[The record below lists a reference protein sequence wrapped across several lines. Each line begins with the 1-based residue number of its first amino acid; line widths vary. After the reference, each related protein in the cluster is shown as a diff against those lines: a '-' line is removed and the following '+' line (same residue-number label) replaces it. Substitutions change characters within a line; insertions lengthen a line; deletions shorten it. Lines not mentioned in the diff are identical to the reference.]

1 MKLALVTVLLVVAGM
16 GAGYAYVPDIR
27 NGMNQFAVEF
37 ADGFER
43 GYYAATGRSFSMGWF
58 LSDGS
63 PEPASGD
70 SQRQPDSLPFG
81 DRSDRG
87 LLESAAAEPDL
98 RGYGRMPDLRKAL
111 EHDETGRL
119 REHLDAFRDELDVQ
133 ARRTRMKNLLFE
145 WAGAADVD
153 PEGRG
158 PNIDGRKLAT
168 LEAFLDRDFRQQG
181 SPNPRPGGA
190 AELHKAFDILKT
202 QMYSQLMRQ
211 THLAPYFDAIAF
223 RVNLSGPGFDFAD
236 TTNTLQETFERD
248 PARGLTDLFELERAG
263 GERLRAMGFDP
274 YRLMRDWLLEAGSD
288 PALRSALMVVLGWDG
303 VRMDG
308 HGTDAREIV
317 VAHEGDATLK
327 AGPGGD
333 WLLGGEGDDTL
344 HPGPGDDFLY
354 GGAGNNTYRFG
365 LGSGHNT
372 LIEMYGDRGRSVIEV
387 APGIRAE
394 DLDIQVEGHELVLV
408 HRNGEDSIRI
418 QNWFGSIRPKRHSLH
433 AVRLA
438 DGGTIDLPG
447 PSLRVRP

>member
-1 MKLALVTVLLVVAGM
+1 MKPALVTVLLVLAGL
-16 GAGYAYVPDIR
+16 GAGYAYMPDVR

-43 GYYAATGRSFSMGWF
+43 GYSAATGRSFSMGRSS
-58 LSDGS
+58 SDGS

-70 SQRQPDSLPFG
+70 SQRQLDSSSF
-81 DRSDRG
+81 SDHSGRD
-87 LLESAAAEPDL
+87 LLESAGAEPDL
-98 RGYGRMPDLRKAL
+98 RGYGRVPDLRKAL
-111 EHDETGRL
+111 EHDENGRL

-133 ARRTRMKNLLFE
+133 ARRARMKGLLFE

-158 PNIDGRKLAT
+158 PNIDGRKLST
-168 LEAFLDRDFRQQG
+168 LEAFLERDFRQQG

-202 QMYSQLMRQ
+202 EMYSQLMRQ

-223 RVNLSGPGFDFAD
+223 RVNASGLGFDFSD
-236 TTNTLQETFERD
+236 TTSNLQETFVRD
-248 PARGLTDLFELERAG
+248 SARGLTDLFEFERAG

-274 YRLMRDWLLEAGSD
+274 YRLMRDWLLEAGND
-288 PALRSALMVVLGWDG
+288 PALQSALMALGWDA

-308 HGTDAREIV
+308 QGTAAREIV
-317 VAHEGDATLK
+317 VAHEGGATLK

-333 WLLGGEGDDTL
+333 WLLGGYGDDTL
-344 HPGPGDDFLY
+344 HPGPGDDLLY

-365 LGSGHNT
+365 VGSGHNT

-394 DLDIQVEGHELVLV
+394 DLDIQVEGHELVLA

-418 QNWFGSIRPKRHSLH
+418 QNWFGSIHPKRHSLH

-438 DGGTIDLPG
+438 DGEIIDLPDA
-447 PSLRVRP
+447 SFRVRP